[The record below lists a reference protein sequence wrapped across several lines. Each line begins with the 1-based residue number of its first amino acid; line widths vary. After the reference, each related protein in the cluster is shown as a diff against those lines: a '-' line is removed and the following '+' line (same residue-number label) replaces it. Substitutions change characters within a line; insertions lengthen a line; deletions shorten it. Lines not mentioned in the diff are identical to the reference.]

1 MKSKMYITYV
11 KNSFIQMEM
20 KMRMIIKKMRMM
32 KMRMIKTK
40 STEKLKIIVITPE
53 NLGELLITI
62 AI

>member
-1 MKSKMYITYV
+1 
-11 KNSFIQMEM
+11 
-20 KMRMIIKKMRMM
+20 MRMIIKKMRMM